1 MIDVKHLSKSFGEV
15 EVLKDINETID
26 KGEKVVI
33 VGPSGSGKSTFLRC
47 LNLMERP
54 TSGDIFFEGEN
65 ITQANEHEM
74 NKLRQRMGMVFQHF
88 NLFPHLTIKKNITLA
103 PVKLGLMTADEADKK
118 AEELLERV
126 GLPDK
131 ADEYP
136 SRLSGGQKQRLS
148 IARAIAKHPRVFIFD
163 DSFSALDLKTDAILR
178 KELAANVSDATV
190 IIVAQRISTILHA
203 DQILVMDDGKIV
215 GKGTHEE
222 LMKTCETYQQ
232 IASSQLSAKEL
243 GKEA

>member
-1 MIDVKHLSKSFGEV
+1 MDGILVIRKEKGYTSHDVV
-15 EVLKDINETID
+15 
-26 KGEKVVI
+26 
-33 VGPSGSGKSTFLRC
+33 
-47 LNLMERP
+47 
-54 TSGDIFFEGEN
+54 
-65 ITQANEHEM
+65 
-74 NKLRQRMGMVFQHF
+74 
-88 NLFPHLTIKKNITLA
+88 
-103 PVKLGLMTADEADKK
+103 
-118 AEELLERV
+118 
-126 GLPDK
+126 
-131 ADEYP
+131 
-136 SRLSGGQKQRLS
+136 
-148 IARAIAKHPRVFIFD
+148 ARAIAKHPRVFIFD

>member
-47 LNLMERP
+47 LNLMEKP

-103 PVKLGLMTADEADKK
+103 PVKLGLMKPTK
-118 AEELLERV
+118 R
-126 GLPDK
+126 
-131 ADEYP
+131 
-136 SRLSGGQKQRLS
+136 RRN
-148 IARAIAKHPRVFIFD
+148 FW
-163 DSFSALDLKTDAILR
+163 
-178 KELAANVSDATV
+178 KELVFLIRLTS
-190 IIVAQRISTILHA
+190 IL
-203 DQILVMDDGKIV
+203 QG
-215 GKGTHEE
+215 
-222 LMKTCETYQQ
+222 
-232 IASSQLSAKEL
+232 SQAVRSRE
-243 GKEA
+243 